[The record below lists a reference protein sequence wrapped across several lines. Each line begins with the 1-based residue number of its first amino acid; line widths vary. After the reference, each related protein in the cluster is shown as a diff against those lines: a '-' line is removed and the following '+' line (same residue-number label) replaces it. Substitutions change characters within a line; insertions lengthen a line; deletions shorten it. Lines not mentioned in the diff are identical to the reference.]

1 MNLGIM
7 NVEIITVATHS
18 EGLFDD
24 LINNNYNQ
32 KIKVLGFGEKWTGF
46 KMKFELVYDYIKNLP
61 DDKIII
67 FLDGFDTIIKGTAQQ
82 AVERFMQLNSK
93 ILFSEELENSNFGIE
108 KAVFPVC
115 KNNKIVNTG
124 MYIGYVKYLKLVYK
138 EILQKKCRDDQVVLN
153 RLCKKFQFIDIDEN
167 EYIFKNIY
175 NTRNIESE
183 IKNSKALF
191 FSQPGNYNWKRV
203 FRAIMEYG
211 QFLLIYILILYFI
224 LIYFFYKSKKYYLL
238 TFITLIFGL
247 YFMRME
253 KSCI

>member
-1 MNLGIM
+1 M

-18 EGLFDD
+18 EGFFDN

-46 KMKFELVYDYIKNLP
+46 KMKSELVYDYIKNLP

-82 AVERFMQLNSK
+82 AVKRFMQLNSK
-93 ILFSEELENSNFGIE
+93 ILFSLDPNHMFGIG
-108 KAVFPVC
+108 KAIFPVC
-115 KNNKIVNTG
+115 KNNKIGNAG
-124 MYIGYVKYLKLVYK
+124 MYMGYVKYLKLIFK
-138 EILQKKCRDDQVVLN
+138 EILQKKCKDDQVVLN
-153 RLCKKFQFIDIDEN
+153 RICRKFHFIDIDEN
-167 EYIFKNIY
+167 GYIFKNIY
-175 NTRNIESE
+175 NTRNFESE
-183 IKNSKALF
+183 MKNSKALF
-191 FSQPGNYNWKRV
+191 FSQPGNLNWKRI
-203 FRAIMEYG
+203 FRAFMEYG

-224 LIYFFYKSKKYYLL
+224 LIYFLYKSKKYYLL